1 MFIALYELYV
11 YVRNSRKSKKKK
23 NLSVME
29 KVPLEQV
36 FRPVFRVCSLSSAR
50 YSCQNGKREKPG
62 NLPKSNAAPAVGDH

>member
-1 MFIALYELYV
+1 MFIAWYELYV
-11 YVRNSRKSKKKK
+11 YVRNSRISKKK

-62 NLPKSNAAPAVGDH
+62 NLPKSNAAPAVADH